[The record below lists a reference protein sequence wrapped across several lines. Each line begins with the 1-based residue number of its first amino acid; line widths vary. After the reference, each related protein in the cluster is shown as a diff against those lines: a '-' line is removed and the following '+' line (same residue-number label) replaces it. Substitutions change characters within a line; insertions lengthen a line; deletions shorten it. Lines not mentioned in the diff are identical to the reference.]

1 MNNTGVTIKSFF
13 EAKTKIYNYMA
24 KIPYYKVKV
33 GPKPTVNFFKSGIF
47 KNRRGQQ
54 LIISIIGIY
63 LVAGGILGLFLFN
76 SGNKNSA
83 SASQPAGVSSSI
95 RFIKSDKF
103 SVGQDIDL
111 LLTIQNTSITSS
123 INNLS
128 VELLSTR
135 EAIKWNQLKLQG
147 TPEQTISP
155 SKTNYFS
162 VPSLASGQRAEFIAS
177 GSLVDNTLDF
187 VTVLGKI
194 GYTNETGSQESD
206 TNRIYSNLKPS
217 NRFSNKPLTLKISK
231 EAFTPG
237 EDIPLTLQ
245 SSSENYPL
253 DSTIE
258 GKIYITK
265 RDTGEVVTS
274 FDCIPG
280 DKGLCDVVVK
290 NLGPGNY
297 SSFFIHKSDSIYS
310 DITWF
315 SVSGNTVNNQ
325 LVPNDQASLE
335 LPFGAQSING
345 VVPVIS
351 RRVVSQNQSPDN
363 ISPCVYQIF
372 KGGISVSNI
381 SVNVGADRGCR
392 YDLSASELK
401 AGDGVYSIKLANSSL
416 TKDISFVNKPSGLLT
431 LGLVNPLTQK
441 GQNVEVKAVDI
452 KDTAGVPVVTD
463 NLTLYV
469 YQAQSGTVQST
480 TNLFGDK
487 LKVTN
492 GVFTTTIPGSYFQ
505 TGGNYAVYFVL
516 DSGRQSDFLTLGL
529 SDKNY
534 AFSDT
539 GVIIG
544 DYSKLRVGEDVPL
557 ALTGISDKD
566 GSIVNNGSCLANFY
580 GSSNSIIPVSVAGN
594 ITSGV
599 CQVVLTGDKVTTSGP
614 LLISFQGQNNNS
626 SINQSKQVF
635 LAPGF
640 AVKFGELNFQ
650 YEPVRKNYA
659 NNLIVGPVTDKYGN
673 LTNSF
678 GHKLLIQNSN
688 GETVQSLTDI
698 DVIDGYA
705 KITIASSVL
714 NSDKLTFKFQDSA
727 SQDLVSRNIEL
738 LQDTS
743 KLILPEISDTLN
755 NDNKVELSW
764 TNSQAQ
770 DIKNCNLRFIKTTE
784 QFIDQQFDFNTDKKT
799 CELKWDLNQYRDLP
813 KALAQL
819 TVGET
824 KFNNLITIQNGE
836 AANIFT
842 VHPSLHFNS
851 QKELEVSLTTSPIID
866 RFGRPIVNGNVSWKY
881 NGKIDSS
888 PIENGFAKLNILAKN
903 LESRDIRTAFDQ
915 RFLDLDLDVKA
926 SVSSINQTN
935 NVSVYIGNFDLANQ
949 IPSFQINQGSNY
961 ITLGNSKIFRFD
973 SPSCNAIVVSN
984 NFSAKQ
990 VKTHKQGTDCYAQ
1003 VTGDLGMNTLIYE
1016 DKGYTVGSF
1025 NFTVGDSQQEVE
1037 WCKNDGDKCSI
1048 IQVLAPLNSKVEAI
1062 IYDDDKQY
1070 KFTGNELEN
1079 IVQIKQ
1085 NGLNPL
1091 KQYLVEV
1098 SYTNTDG
1105 LKIQHYQK
1113 ILGQRLA
1120 Q

>member
-1 MNNTGVTIKSFF
+1 
-13 EAKTKIYNYMA
+13 MA

-33 GPKPTVNFFKSGIF
+33 GPKPTANFFKSGIF

-54 LIISIIGIY
+54 LMISIIGIY
-63 LVAGGILGLFLFN
+63 LVAGGILGLFLFS

-111 LLTIQNTSITSS
+111 LLTIQNTSITNS
-123 INNLS
+123 INNLN

-135 EAIKWNQLKLQG
+135 EAVKWNQLKLQG

-155 SKTNYFS
+155 SKSNYFTL
-162 VPSLASGQRAEFIAS
+162 PSLASGQRAEFIAN

-194 GYTNETGSQESD
+194 SYTNEAGNQESD

-231 EAFTPG
+231 EQFAPG
-237 EDIPLTLQ
+237 EDVPLTLQ

-265 RDTGEVVTS
+265 RDTGEVVAS

-297 SSFFIHKSDSIYS
+297 SSFFMHKSDSIYS

-315 SVSGNTVNNQ
+315 AVSGNTVNNQ
-325 LVPNDQASLE
+325 LVPSDQASLE

-345 VVPVIS
+345 IVPVIS
-351 RRVVSQNQSPDN
+351 RRVVNQNQSPDN
-363 ISPCVYQIF
+363 SSPCVYQILR
-372 KGGISVSNI
+372 GTVVVSTVTA
-381 SVNVGADRGCR
+381 SVGADRGCR
-392 YDLSASELK
+392 YDLSAGELK
-401 AGDGVYSIKLANSSL
+401 AGDGVYTIKLANSGL
-416 TKDISFVNKPSGLLT
+416 TKDVSFVNKPAGLLT

-441 GQNVEVKAVDI
+441 GQNVEVKTTGI
-452 KDTAGVPVVTD
+452 NDTEGDPLVSE

-469 YQAQSGTVQST
+469 YQAQSGSLQST

-487 LKVTN
+487 LQVKD
-492 GVFTTTIPGSYFQ
+492 GVFSTTIPGSYFQ
-505 TGGNYAVYFVL
+505 SGGNYAVYFVL
-516 DSGRQSDFLTLGL
+516 DSGRQSDFLTLSL

-534 AFSDT
+534 AFSDS
-539 GVIIG
+539 GVIIS

-566 GSIVNNGSCLANFY
+566 GSIVNSGSCLANFY
-580 GSSNSIIPVSVAGN
+580 GSSNSIIPVSVAGE
-594 ITSGV
+594 IKSGV
-599 CQVVLTGDKVTTSGP
+599 CQVVLTADKVTTSGP

-635 LAPGF
+635 LAPGT
-640 AVKFGELNFQ
+640 ASKFGQLNFQ

-659 NNLIVGPVTDKYGN
+659 NNLVVGPVTDKFGN

-678 GHKLLIQNSN
+678 GQKLLILNAE
-688 GETVQSLTDI
+688 GETIQSLTDI

-705 KITIASSVL
+705 KINIASSVL
-714 NSDKLTFKFQDSA
+714 NSDKLIFKFQDSA
-727 SQDLVSRNIEL
+727 SLDLLTREVELIQDN
-738 LQDTS
+738 S
-743 KLILPEISDTLN
+743 KLILPEILDNLN
-755 NDNKVELSW
+755 NDNKLEINW
-764 TNSQAQ
+764 TNIEAQ
-770 DIKNCNLRFIKTTE
+770 DINNCNIRLIKTTE
-784 QFIDQQFDFNTDKKT
+784 QFIDQQFDFNTETKS
-799 CELKWDLNQYRDLP
+799 CQLKWDLNQYRDLP
-813 KALAQL
+813 KALAQM
-819 TVGET
+819 TVGNI
-824 KFNNLITIQNGE
+824 KFNNLISIQNGE

-842 VHPSLHFNS
+842 VHPSLNFNN
-851 QKELEVSLTTSPIID
+851 QKELEVSLMTSPIID
-866 RFGRPIVNGNVSWKY
+866 RFGRPVVNGSVSWKY
-881 NGKIDSS
+881 NGKIDTS

-949 IPSFQINQGSNY
+949 IPDFRINQGSNY
-961 ITLGNSKIFRFD
+961 ITLGNSKIFKFD

-990 VKTHKQGTDCYAQ
+990 IKTHKQGSDCYAQ
-1003 VTGDLGMNTLIYE
+1003 VTGDLGKNTLIYE
-1016 DKGYTVGSF
+1016 DNGYTVGSF

-1037 WCKNDGDKCSI
+1037 WCKNDGEKCRV

-1079 IVQIKQ
+1079 IVQIEQ

-1091 KQYLVEV
+1091 KEYPVEIT
-1098 SYTNTDG
+1098 YTNTEG
-1105 LKIQHYQK
+1105 LKVSHYQK